1 MRYDVKNLQINR
13 QIVLT
18 KKNKRNTSSEQNVV
32 FPFVLPRKSQTIVK
46 KKLIMDTAK
55 RINKFEKKY
64 AIAFFRHIC

>member
-46 KKLIMDTAK
+46 KKKENNNRWPLD
-55 RINKFEKKY
+55 RLF
-64 AIAFFRHIC
+64 